1 MSYDFKGKVA
11 LVTGAG
17 GRRGIGRAT
26 ALRLA
31 RDGADIALMDIP
43 WPVDQRPADERDG
56 WNGAASVAAEV
67 EALGRR
73 ALVLEAD
80 VSDEAQVEVA
90 VRQTLARLGRLDILV
105 ANAAA
110 RPGADRVPVIDLP
123 KEEFQRVLGVNLI
136 GTFICCKAVGK
147 HMAES
152 GQGGVVVIVS
162 SLAGRFGRAR
172 MSAYAASKF
181 GQIGLTQAFAHEMA
195 PYKVRVNA
203 VCPGAVDTARLDWS
217 AQAGSTTSSAEQAR
231 ASMVARQAGDVPLG
245 RIAIA
250 EDVSSVIAFLCS
262 EDSRHMTGQA
272 LGVDGGA
279 RM

>member
-1 MSYDFKGKVA
+1 MSYDFNGKVA

-31 RDGADIALMDIP
+31 RDGADVALLDIP
-43 WPVDQRPADERDG
+43 WPVDQRAADERDG
-56 WNGAASVAAEV
+56 WNGVASVAAEV
-67 EALGRR
+67 RALGRR

-80 VSDEAQVEVA
+80 VSDEAQVQAA
-90 VRQTLARLGRLDILV
+90 VRDTLAGLGRIDILV

-110 RPGADRVPVIDLP
+110 RPGADRVPVIELP
-123 KEEFQRVLGVNLI
+123 REEFQRVLGVNLI
-136 GTFICCKAVGK
+136 GTFICCKAAGK
-147 HMAES
+147 HMVER
-152 GQGGVVVIVS
+152 GQGGAVVIVS
-162 SLAGRFGRAR
+162 SLAGRWGRAR
-172 MSAYAASKF
+172 MAAYAASKF

-195 PYKVRVNA
+195 PHKVRVNA

-217 AQAGSTTSSAEQAR
+217 AQAGGAAVSAEQAR
-231 ASMVARQAGDVPLG
+231 ASMVAGQARDVPLG
-245 RIAIA
+245 RIATA

-262 EDSRHMTGQA
+262 EDARHMTGQSV
-272 LGVDGGA
+272 GVDGGM